1 MSHFENVKEAAEL
14 ISMALQVKPS
24 NCIDKNYQSI
34 TMSAM
39 SDMSHIFP
47 ELGGKLQVLAS
58 KFAEIQAAS
67 KRLTEAPGVEAYADA
82 VLTIFTQYNV
92 NPGIYAVFAA
102 LQGMHAAQA
111 CGADAAKFFLART
124 MLAGSLPFNLYLMLA
139 DYINIDHNMLIEMF
153 KNLLSKNH

>member
-1 MSHFENVKEAAEL
+1 MSHIENAKEAAEL
-14 ISMALQVKPS
+14 ISIALQVKPS
-24 NCIDKNYQSI
+24 DCIDKNHQSI
-34 TMSAM
+34 TMSAIN
-39 SDMSHIFP
+39 DVGRIFP
-47 ELGGKLQVLAS
+47 ELSGKLQALAS

-67 KRLTEAPGVEAYADA
+67 RRLTEAPSVEAYADA

-92 NPGIYAVFAA
+92 DPGIYAVFAA

-139 DYINIDHNMLIEMF
+139 DYINIDHKMIVEMF
-153 KNLLSKNH
+153 KNLLGKGH